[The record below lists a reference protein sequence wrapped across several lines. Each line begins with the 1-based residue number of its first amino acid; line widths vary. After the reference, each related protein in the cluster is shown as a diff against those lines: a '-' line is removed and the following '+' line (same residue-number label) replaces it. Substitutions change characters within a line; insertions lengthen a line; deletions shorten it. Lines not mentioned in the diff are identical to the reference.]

1 MLTIGESASPN
12 PAVSAAVDPDP
23 YAGTPLHADGAD
35 APLEGGVAFAGE
47 PLGIDPRRLLEI
59 TRDVCGL
66 IGEYRTEMGL
76 EYGNPEPRWG
86 SWAWWRR
93 VARSEYAGRF
103 AHRYLT
109 GYGGVFDAPGGNLSL
124 GVPAR
129 FVATRAAGHADNLVG
144 TDPFVAAMPTDIGDQ
159 GDAALSRQVEEKL
172 QEELT
177 RSNIRGVVREAI
189 RVALTENDTVIKLT
203 WVTQRAQR
211 PEVRPVAV
219 YAGRRAG
226 DTGMAD
232 GPAQREQMPDGGVLA
247 DGGALEDSGGMADG
261 RWQMPD
267 GGALGDGS
275 TMSDGGSPDGTPPDG
290 GNMPDGNLPDS
301 TSPDGSTMPDG
312 SGMADGGSQM
322 PDGGAMP
329 NRFDPAAL
337 LAGMDEDMGALA
349 NATAANA
356 TTARGALEPLR
367 TPKGDYIFRHD
378 DIVLCLAATN
388 TGEFQALYAPGD
400 PVPEG
405 QYVQAR
411 LKKEPAFVFDPA
423 SMLGAD
429 GKPVFQVVPGLI
441 GTDTIQDCLVGA
453 GLQVEDFLYDIKQPK
468 LMDSPLMVHVYDDEL
483 DRVLAAYG
491 QSSDPAEKYAPLK
504 AGMNFPAPVEDTPKS
519 GASMPKR
526 EHGEYYNL
534 QGSAIRRKCNV
545 HECYYR
551 VRIDPDDSNETW
563 LFLVLDYARQV
574 PLHAEY
580 LGNMRMKSPPFRILR
595 GLESVPARAYG
606 VGIYQKFHE
615 RNLAVD
621 YWFNRAKLKTTKNA
635 SADFMKAD
643 AFVEAQ
649 DAQEFRMGG
658 TEIYRVKSELNDRP
672 LGPGNPVIWRENLHD
687 QNQLE
692 WEMIQKIIQ
701 TGQIEFGIADIGQLQ
716 DEGAQIAKDAT
727 ATATRNVER
736 TGNTLQRATEN
747 MMAEDLTGLCEL
759 AIDLILENADLEAL
773 RFSPGGQLLA
783 GLNRDEIRDLPRHVR
798 FLLTK
803 ARSSESLANNQQAV
817 ALIQQY
823 NGMPARLRKTVR
835 FAFIAMLRSLDV
847 QDADDILA
855 APSDDEI
862 QGEAQQKP
870 PPPNPH
876 LGDSIGIKL
885 ADLLPSEQ
893 AQALQQIGIQAD
905 PQRADAAGQAPGQP
919 SSPGAQ
925 SPQPMSAPQVLPN
938 PSAAA

>member
-1 MLTIGESASPN
+1 MPAAS
-12 PAVSAAVDPDP
+12 DPDP
-23 YAGTPLHADGAD
+23 YAGTPLQGGDGARPED
-35 APLEGGVAFAGE
+35 SDAFAE
-47 PLGIDPRRLLEI
+47 EALGIDPRRLLEI
-59 TRDVCGL
+59 TRDVCVL

-93 VARSEYAGRF
+93 IARSEYAGRF

-144 TDPFVAAMPTDIGDQ
+144 TDPFVAAMPTDISNKGE
-159 GDAALSRQVEEKL
+159 AALSREVEEKL

-189 RVALTENDTVIKLT
+189 RVALTENDSVIKLT
-203 WVTQRAQR
+203 WVTQKAQR
-211 PEVRPVAV
+211 PELRPVAV
-219 YAGRRAG
+219 YVESGARRSEMGDGRS
-226 DTGMAD
+226 TS
-232 GPAQREQMPDGGVLA
+232 DGGAMA
-247 DGGALEDSGGMADG
+247 DGGAITDG
-261 RWQMPD
+261 SAASD
-267 GGALGDGS
+267 GGA
-275 TMSDGGSPDGTPPDG
+275 T
-290 GNMPDGNLPDS
+290 PDGNA
-301 TSPDGSTMPDG
+301 TSDGSA
-312 SGMADGGSQM
+312 MADGGGMGNGSTT
-322 PDGGAMP
+322 PGG
-329 NRFDPAAL
+329 FDPVAL
-337 LAGMDEDMGALA
+337 LAGMDAEAMG
-349 NATAANA
+349 AANA
-356 TTARGALEPLR
+356 AARAAAEPLR
-367 TPKGDYIFRHD
+367 TPKGDFIFQHD

-423 SMLGAD
+423 TMLGPD
-429 GKPVFQVVPGLI
+429 SKPVFQTVPGLI

-468 LMDSPLMVHVYDDEL
+468 LMDSPLQVHVYDDEL

-491 QSSDPAEKYAPLK
+491 HSSDPAEKYAPLK
-504 AGMNFPAPVEDTPKS
+504 AGLNFPAPEEDSPKS

-526 EHGEYYNL
+526 EHGEYYNT
-534 QGSAIRRKCNV
+534 QGSSIRRKCNV

-551 VRIDPDDSNETW
+551 VRLHPDDANETW

-595 GLESVPARAYG
+595 GLESVPSRAYG

-635 SADFMKAD
+635 SADFMKVD
-643 AFVEAQ
+643 AFIEAQ

-672 LGPGNPVIWRENLHD
+672 LGPSNPVIWRENLHD

-759 AIDLILENADLEAL
+759 AIDLILENADLETL

-783 GLNRDEIRDLPRHVR
+783 GLNRDEIRDLPRQVR
-798 FLLTK
+798 LLLTK

-817 ALIQQY
+817 AMIQQY
-823 NGMPARLRKTVR
+823 DAMRPSMQKQVR

-847 QDADDILA
+847 QDADDILVE
-855 APSDDEI
+855 PSDEEI
-862 QGEAQQKP
+862 QAEGQQRP

-876 LGDSIGIKL
+876 LGESIGIKL

-905 PQRADAAGQAPGQP
+905 PQRGQGGGQ
-919 SSPGAQ
+919 SGQSQQSAQQGAQ
-925 SPQPMSAPQVLPN
+925 QSTSMAPMTPMTSPQVLPN